1 MQLNLY
7 GLLIALGILIATVL
21 CIREEKL
28 QVLPK
33 DTGFDIIL
41 YTIPLGV
48 IGARL
53 YYVIF
58 AWEQFRSHP
67 LSVLYIWQGGL
78 AIYGGIIGGV
88 LGLWLLSQRRKIP
101 LWRLTDVAV
110 PGLLLGQAIGRWGN
124 YFNQEAH
131 GRAVLDKSLQFFPV
145 AVKVDATWFYA
156 TFFYESVWN
165 FLGFA
170 FLYANRKRFRVKG
183 NHGDVTLWYFVW
195 YALGRMVI
203 EMLRTDSLMLGNM
216 RVSQGL
222 SILLFLVGVL
232 LLSKRSQLAVKY
244 YLLLLAGLITVVFAA
259 ISECLWCLILGA
271 IVLAFYAALLYQ
283 TYRTGEI
290 HATTAV

>member
-124 YFNQEAH
+124 YFNMEAY
-131 GRAVLDKSLQFFPV
+131 GRETVVPWAITVYEAGKGYIHVHP
-145 AVKVDATWFYA
+145 
-156 TFFYESVWN
+156 TFLYESIWDVLVFFVLI
-165 FLGFA
+165 FLIDK
-170 FLYANRKRFRVKG
+170 RKKSDG
-183 NHGDVTLWYFVW
+183 VTTCWYFIL
-195 YALGRMVI
+195 YSIGRFFV
-203 EMLRTDSLMLGNM
+203 EGLRTDSLYFMGL
-216 RVSQGL
+216 RAAQIVSIICIIAG
-222 SILLFLVGVL
+222 SIALIVIRNHTKG
-232 LLSKRSQLAVKY
+232 KQDNN
-244 YLLLLAGLITVVFAA
+244 AGIP
-259 ISECLWCLILGA
+259 E
-271 IVLAFYAALLYQ
+271 
-283 TYRTGEI
+283 
-290 HATTAV
+290 